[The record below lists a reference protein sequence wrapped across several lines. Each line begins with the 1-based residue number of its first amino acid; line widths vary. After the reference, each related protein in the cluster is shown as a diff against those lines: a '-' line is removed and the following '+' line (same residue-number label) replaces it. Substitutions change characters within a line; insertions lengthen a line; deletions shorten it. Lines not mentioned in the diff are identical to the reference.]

1 MRVVFDGLDR
11 PVQAIVD
18 TAAQISM
25 LREGLLKD
33 GGTQELSINT
43 AAEDTS
49 MKCKLAQDVK
59 FTVAEQRFTHSFACG
74 PISDDCILGLDFLL
88 SCNAVVDLP
97 RSMLILKG
105 SAVHAEVQ
113 HNSQGE
119 DFQISRVAVEVINDS
134 AGDVSLKEDFAG
146 DVSLKEDQHL
156 PEAVEL
162 KNILFPCPVSELISI
177 TESIGQGS
185 SINPLGAEGL
195 SISHSSHREAKCLP
209 PSKGSSGCQGKVRI
223 GSDPGGVA
231 STCCNKLPFYQG
243 TKGFPSPPC
252 IGPMG
257 AVRSSYVVSEVSNIS
272 VGPGSLC
279 QGNVKLPR
287 KVDEY
292 DDVDCG
298 LKDSP
303 QGAAGISWSSPHSE
317 LAESNMESNLPD
329 YQTAVEVEMN
339 NCDLPRSFTSSPP
352 TTLPAVE
359 LKRMFQDAQDK
370 GPTHLSTHWSCT
382 ANDEP
387 EERWLRQ
394 IQRFLKKEDQTITD
408 VLTLRDKWASTAVP
422 ARKKVPPD
430 RLVPI
435 PPINCQNQ

>member
-1 MRVVFDGLDR
+1 MRVVFDGLDH
-11 PVQAIVD
+11 PVQAVVD

-25 LREGLLKD
+25 LQEGLLKNQ
-33 GGTQELSINT
+33 GTQELSVNT

-49 MKCKLAQDVK
+49 MKCRLAQDVK
-59 FTVAEQRFTHSFACG
+59 FTMAGQRFTHSFACG

-97 RSMLILKG
+97 RSMLILRG

-113 HNSQGE
+113 CNSQGE
-119 DFQISRVAVEVINDS
+119 DFQIARVAVEVINDF
-134 AGDVSLKEDFAG
+134 VG

-162 KNILFPCPVSELISI
+162 KNTLFPCPISEFISI
-177 TESIGQGS
+177 TESTGQGS

-243 TKGFPSPPC
+243 AKGFPSPPR

-257 AVRSSYVVSEVSNIS
+257 AVRSSYIVSELSNLS
-272 VGPGSLC
+272 VGPGSSC
-279 QGNVKLPR
+279 QGNVKLPY
-287 KVDEY
+287 KVDE
-292 DDVDCG
+292 DADVDSG
-298 LKDSP
+298 LEDSP
-303 QGAAGISWSSPHSE
+303 HGAAGISWSSFHSE
-317 LAESNMESNLPD
+317 LAESDVEPNLPD
-329 YQTAVEVEMN
+329 YQTAVAVN
-339 NCDLPRSFTSSPP
+339 NCDLPKCLTSLPP
-352 TTLPAVE
+352 TTPPAAE
-359 LKRMFQDAQDK
+359 LKRMCQDAEDE
-370 GPTHLSTHWSCT
+370 GPSHLSTHWSNT
-382 ANDEP
+382 SIDEP
-387 EERWLRQ
+387 EKRWLRRKH
-394 IQRFLKKEDQTITD
+394 QRFQKKEDQTITD
-408 VLTLRDKWASTAVP
+408 VLTLRYKWASTPVP

-430 RLVPI
+430 KLVPI
-435 PPINCQNQ
+435 PLINCQNQ